1 MIASVEWVSNKHFM
15 KKVRE
20 NYYVIDYQYI
30 MATLY

>member
-1 MIASVEWVSNKHFM
+1 MIALVGWVSKNHFK